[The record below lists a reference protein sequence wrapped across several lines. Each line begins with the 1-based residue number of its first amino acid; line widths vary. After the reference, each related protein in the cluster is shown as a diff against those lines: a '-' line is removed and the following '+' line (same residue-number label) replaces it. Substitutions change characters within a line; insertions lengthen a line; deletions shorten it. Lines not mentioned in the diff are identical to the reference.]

1 MRLFNFVASEIS
13 LSGVSAGIL
22 LSLNFPDM
30 LSENTKA
37 IIAWLNVCIIWG
49 TTYLVIRIGVGHM
62 PPMLFAGIRWV
73 IAGLV
78 FIAFLKLQGKSLPQ
92 PRELIH
98 LAVVGLA
105 LLGFGNGLVVFSE
118 QWIPSGLAALMITTV
133 PFFMVGM
140 ESFLP
145 KGPRL
150 NATILTGLIMGL
162 VGVFLIFGED
172 IKYLADPNNLKGIV
186 GLLGAVVFWSAGSL
200 YSKYVKVAVHPLMGA
215 SVEMLIA
222 GLALSG
228 VGLFLGEL
236 PRLTFELNGLLALA
250 YLIVIGSFVGYTSY
264 IYALA
269 KLPLSLVATYAYINP
284 VIALFLGWLI
294 LDETLNFQIAIAAA
308 VTLAGVFMVKKGT
321 AGIRCS

>member
-1 MRLFNFVASEIS
+1 
-13 LSGVSAGIL
+13 
-22 LSLNFPDM
+22 M
-30 LSENTKA
+30 LSEKTKA

-73 IAGLV
+73 IAGLI
-78 FIAFLKLQGKSLPQ
+78 FIAFLKLQGRALPRK
-92 PRELIH
+92 RELIH

-118 QWIPSGLAALMITTV
+118 QWIPSGLAALMVTTV

-150 NATILTGLIMGL
+150 NATILSGL
-162 VGVFLIFGED
+162 VMGMGGVFLIFGED
-172 IKYLADPNNLKGIV
+172 LKYLADPNNLKGV
-186 GLLGAVVFWSAGSL
+186 AGLLGAVIFWSAGSL
-200 YSKYVKVAVHPLMGA
+200 YSKYVKLAVHPLMGA
-215 SVEMLIA
+215 SVQMLIA
-222 GLALSG
+222 GIVLSAM
-228 VGLFLGEL
+228 GLLLGEL
-236 PRLTFELNGLLALA
+236 PQLTFERNGLLALA
-250 YLIVIGSFVGYTSY
+250 YLVIIGSFVGYTSY

-294 LDETLNFQIAIAAA
+294 LDETLTFQTAVAAA
-308 VTLAGVFMVKKGT
+308 VILAGVFIVKKGT
-321 AGIRCS
+321 AGLH